1 VRFLGDGSL
10 EYLGRLD
17 QQVKLRGF
25 RVEPGEV
32 EATLRAH
39 ADVRDVVVTVRNRN
53 TADARLV
60 AYIVPARLP
69 VPSHSAWSGFLK
81 DKLPDYMIPA
91 AFVHI
96 QDVPLTPNGK
106 VDHLALPEPDHRR
119 PDLHESF
126 VAPQQPVERRVAEI
140 VSAVLGIDRV
150 GLHDNFFELG
160 GHSLMIFQVIFRLH
174 DTFSVEL
181 PVRDFFDHPTV
192 AGLTRVIEE
201 QLILQAAPQEIAQ
214 AMESLDS
221 LSADEIRALLSDE
234 ADQS

>member
-1 VRFLGDGSL
+1 M
-10 EYLGRLD
+10 
-17 QQVKLRGF
+17 KLRGF
-25 RVEPGEV
+25 RVELGEV

-39 ADVRDVVVTVRNRN
+39 PGVRDVVVTARDRN
-53 TADARLV
+53 TADARLI

-69 VPSHSAWSGFLK
+69 FPSHSAWSGFLR

-106 VDHLALPEPDHRR
+106 VNYQGLPEPDHGR
-119 PDLHESF
+119 PNLEEAF

-140 VSAVLGIDRV
+140 LSTVLGIDRV
-150 GLHDNFFELG
+150 GLHDDFFELG
-160 GHSLMIFQVIFRLH
+160 GHSLMLFQVIFRLH
-174 DTFSVEL
+174 NTFSVQL
-181 PVRDFFDHPTV
+181 PVRDFFEHPTV

-201 QLILQAAPQEIAQ
+201 QLILQAAPQEIVQ
-214 AMESLDS
+214 AMDSLDS

-234 ADQS
+234 ADKS